1 MMTEIEIQQNE
12 TSKKET
18 SKKEIP
24 IPRHIIFEAKSG
36 IYFGKGQTL

>member
-1 MMTEIEIQQNE
+1 MMTEIEIQ
-12 TSKKET
+12 KDET

-36 IYFGKGQTL
+36 VYFGKGQTL